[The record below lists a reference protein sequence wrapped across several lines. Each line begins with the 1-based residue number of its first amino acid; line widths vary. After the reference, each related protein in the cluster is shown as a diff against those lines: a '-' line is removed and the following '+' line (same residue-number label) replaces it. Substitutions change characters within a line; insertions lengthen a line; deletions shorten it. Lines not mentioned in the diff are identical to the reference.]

1 MHKEHRKDIQTFV
14 NGNGTQ
20 YKVNRFL
27 SADIR
32 EGLKKEIKK
41 GKFPFLRGGGF
52 SRGHLSHFY
61 FLFFFASNGL
71 KINFRHI
78 LCLVSEKITLS
89 FFHF

>member
-41 GKFPFLRGGGF
+41 GKFPFLRGGDSAGVIYHIF
-52 SRGHLSHFY
+52 IFY
-61 FLFFFASNGL
+61 FFLLQMA
-71 KINFRHI
+71 
-78 LCLVSEKITLS
+78 
-89 FFHF
+89 